1 MLKICR
7 SVLIHFVKMWWNPLF
22 RKGARNGFY
31 HYIYF
36 LVVSLKREEKHNFSF
51 WVITLTLVIIPSRS
65 GLIKCRDF
73 ENVLCV
79 DYRFGSRCFR
89 IFRLLLLKKHMEQ
102 KQVSSKNSEFGKD
115 LIQNSGRPT
124 LMIHNYI
131 FKAHETKSVKKILIS
146 QL

>member
-7 SVLIHFVKMWWNPLF
+7 SVLIRFVKMWWNLLF
-22 RKGARNGFY
+22 RKGARNSFC
-31 HYIYF
+31 HYIFF
-36 LVVSLKREEKHNFSF
+36 LVVSFKREGEYYFSF
-51 WVITLTLVIIPSRS
+51 WVINLTFVNIPSRS

-115 LIQNSGRPT
+115 LIQNSGRPR
-124 LMIHNYI
+124 LMIH
-131 FKAHETKSVKKILIS
+131 IS
-146 QL
+146 